1 MTERGSME
9 RTTCFDAVVEFASPT
24 GEDIHSV
31 LLSLGEV
38 SVPVSLHF
46 YEESTEGGQKSAF
59 VQVLSSQPLSLRW
72 KQRFTIKSPDGR
84 EKWGEGMVLDP
95 FAEKAGRRAGKRRL
109 KYLEDLRGSEK
120 EMLSAV
126 IGFRGIY
133 GVQQKEFDRFI
144 HPSKRSL
151 LELCQEL
158 ETEGKIRILEFSPLF
173 VVSQSAMAFLC
184 DKILYFL
191 EKYHE
196 KHPDDLGIQKEKI
209 QSRFDVHLRI
219 MALALKS
226 LVQNGQIKVK
236 GDRVALFSFEMSL
249 LPEEKKMLDRLE
261 EIYLKD
267 KFQSVSLV
275 ELQRSFRF
283 SQERLDKLLTLLT
296 ERKKIVCGRDGFI
309 LHSRW
314 LDEIVQKLR
323 NSGKK
328 ELTVSEFK
336 EMTGLTR
343 KYAIPLLELLDQMRI
358 TRRRGAVREILN
370 GGKT

>member
-1 MTERGSME
+1 
-9 RTTCFDAVVEFASPT
+9 
-24 GEDIHSV
+24 
-31 LLSLGEV
+31 
-38 SVPVSLHF
+38 
-46 YEESTEGGQKSAF
+46 
-59 VQVLSSQPLSLRW
+59 
-72 KQRFTIKSPDGR
+72 
-84 EKWGEGMVLDP
+84 
-95 FAEKAGRRAGKRRL
+95 
-109 KYLEDLRGSEK
+109 
-120 EMLSAV
+120 
-126 IGFRGIY
+126 
-133 GVQQKEFDRFI
+133 
-144 HPSKRSL
+144 
-151 LELCQEL
+151 
-158 ETEGKIRILEFSPLF
+158 
-173 VVSQSAMAFLC
+173 
-184 DKILYFL
+184 
-191 EKYHE
+191 
-196 KHPDDLGIQKEKI
+196 
-209 QSRFDVHLRI
+209 

-314 LDEIVQKLR
+314 LDEIVQQLR